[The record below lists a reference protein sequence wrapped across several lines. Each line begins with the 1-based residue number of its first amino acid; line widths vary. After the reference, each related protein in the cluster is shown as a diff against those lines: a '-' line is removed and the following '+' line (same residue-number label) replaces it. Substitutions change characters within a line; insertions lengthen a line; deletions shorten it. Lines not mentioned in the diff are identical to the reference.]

1 MYEENDVLLNFYED
15 MKDAVGTQET
25 TLPLPPPEG
34 KLDIRQVLDSL
45 YVFH

>member
-1 MYEENDVLLNFYED
+1 MKMYEENDVLLNFYED

-25 TLPLPPPEG
+25 TLPFR